1 MTTEDMIRELENVV
15 DKYEGKP
22 VPTFGIDIAMMCR
35 DVISKLKELSNPW
48 HTGTPTE
55 EGDYLL
61 IIKAPKGVPHYFP
74 NHLNSEGKWRYVYRG
89 NIIAYQIIKP
99 CGDIVNLA

>member
-1 MTTEDMIRELENVV
+1 MTRDELKIRTQQAIDAVPVLMKKDYGWSAIESMLYEILIELDEP
-15 DKYEGKP
+15 DWLEGEP
-22 VPTFGIDIAMMCR
+22 F
-35 DVISKLKELSNPW
+35 
-48 HTGTPTE
+48 E

-89 NIIAYQIIKP
+89 NIIAYQRLIP
-99 CGDIVNLA
+99 CEDIVNLI